1 MKFKQ
6 KLYKDT
12 LIGRNIIDKQ
22 EPDAPIS
29 IRDVVDKIP
38 LRFSPKLHTINWDEI
53 IDQTLPHI
61 NNHRKN
67 TIRHASGKYS
77 INPVLILSKLVQ
89 DQKKISTR
97 FQSDEEF
104 MLSTNSFAN
113 ELSKYEHQFDAQSPK
128 VEISRV
134 EYSLRNA
141 LNMDEELMNDVLATC
156 DSILQRHA
164 ILAKTGIYKPIDQ
177 RDISKRNEDDTI
189 ALELPYSNMECWQL
203 SSTHFGALETEGVS
217 DTNGILSSIDFSPS
231 LYQRWYIPFDYLF
244 SSGEIYASHGG
255 KLYKHSDCSVEIV
268 DDATSFS
275 TYYSHL
281 QLNDIIDGTS
291 IKQGHHL
298 GNVSLDPSNSNCKC
312 NYAKKE
318 FACATGPHMHL
329 ELRKNGKPE
338 SLDGRTISNLR
349 IKTGSLPHDLYCSD
363 PRGRCDL
370 AIGINGEK
378 CATTY
383 TDISSGNITCPVT
396 KGANAGKE

>member
-1 MKFKQ
+1 M
-6 KLYKDT
+6 
-12 LIGRNIIDKQ
+12 Q
-22 EPDAPIS
+22 EPDQRIS
-29 IRDVVDKIP
+29 IRDVVHKIP
-38 LRFSPKLHTINWDEI
+38 LRFSSKLHNVNWDDI

-113 ELSKYEHQFDAQSPK
+113 ELSKYEHQFDALSPK

-244 SSGEIYASHGG
+244 SSGEVYASHGG

-291 IKQGHHL
+291 IKQGHYL
-298 GNVSLDPSNSNCKC
+298 GNISLDPSNSNCKC

-329 ELRKNGKPE
+329 ELRKNGQPE
-338 SLDGRTISNLR
+338 SLNGRTISNLR

-363 PRGRCDL
+363 PRGLCDQ
-370 AIGINGEK
+370 AIGIHGEK

-383 TDISSGNITCPVT
+383 TDISSGKVTCPVT